1 MSESGYDA
9 FTTGHSSTS
18 LSAGL
23 GIARARDL
31 AGEKF
36 DVVAVIGDGA
46 FTGGMTYEA
55 LNDIGA
61 SQTRMLIILN
71 DNAMSISRNVGAIS
85 SYFKKLRLSR
95 RYKVLK
101 TKFKRGIDGIPLLGP
116 ALVRFTER
124 TKNAVKKQ
132 VIPARMFEQLGI
144 RYYGAFDG
152 HDIGELV
159 YILEQIRT

>member
-1 MSESGYDA
+1 
-9 FTTGHSSTS
+9 
-18 LSAGL
+18 
-23 GIARARDL
+23 
-31 AGEKF
+31 
-36 DVVAVIGDGA
+36 
-46 FTGGMTYEA
+46 
-55 LNDIGA
+55 
-61 SQTRMLIILN
+61 
-71 DNAMSISRNVGAIS
+71 MSISRTVGAIS
-85 SYFKKLRLSR
+85 SYFQKLRLSR

-159 YILEQIRT
+159 YILEQIKNVSAPVLLHVVTRKGSGFYEAEHDPVKYHGVTGEKENIFDFVFISTWISKPITGSKFINCPPFC